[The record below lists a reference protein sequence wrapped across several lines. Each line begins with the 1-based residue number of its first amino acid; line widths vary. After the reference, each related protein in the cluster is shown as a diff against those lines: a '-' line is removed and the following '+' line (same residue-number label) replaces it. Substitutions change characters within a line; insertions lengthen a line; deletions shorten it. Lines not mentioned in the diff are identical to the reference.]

1 MQIKMEQKYKMA
13 VWNNTAKQKRS
24 WKRKLQ
30 KRSSIDIE
38 QKKK

>member
-13 VWNNTAKQKRS
+13 IQNNTTKQKRS

-30 KRSSIDIE
+30 KRSNIDIE